1 MQEDNNLLTTSIRK
15 KMLADQLL
23 CVDVPVKD
31 KDIIM
36 TLLESLLASYKY
48 LIDNVDEITY
58 DGLYDDVFD
67 TRDVEA

>member
-1 MQEDNNLLTTSIRK
+1 
-15 KMLADQLL
+15 MLADQLL